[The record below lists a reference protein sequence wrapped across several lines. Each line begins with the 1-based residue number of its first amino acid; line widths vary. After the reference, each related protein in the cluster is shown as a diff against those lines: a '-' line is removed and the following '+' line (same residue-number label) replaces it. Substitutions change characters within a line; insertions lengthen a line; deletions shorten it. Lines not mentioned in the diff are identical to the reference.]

1 MLLHHFHINST
12 INYLVDMGLIKNHL
26 TKLARN
32 AIGGALSD
40 VLNGALSG
48 GFNNKIAGSAAAL
61 GKNKARL
68 SAQSQ
73 EVFEENEYAFGTV
86 AYPLELKAGGGS
98 ANGHYMI
105 FYIQVPVEEANSG
118 ADSSSSKTIPKDI
131 DGLRIKTQPIRKLNQ
146 AVQDR
151 QQFKRIQSAITLYM
165 PPEIKAEYKMEYSD
179 EAIGAAAR
187 MALDS
192 FNFSSD
198 FTAAMRGVVKGLDM
212 GAPGLAAIRQAESG
226 LAVNNRIELTF
237 QKVENRSFS
246 YTFNFKP
253 KSKEEAD
260 EIQRIIYLFKYH
272 MHPTVIGGVNSPVF
286 RVPSQFSL
294 HYMYRT
300 DENKYLNTI
309 GETILESMDVTYGDG
324 TSFKT
329 YRGNE
334 EGAPPETITMSLSF
348 REMDIHD
355 KSTIF
360 KHETPPD
367 RRNSLSN
374 TSQDQTFV
382 PTEGPANPNL
392 RK

>member
-1 MLLHHFHINST
+1 
-12 INYLVDMGLIKNHL
+12 MGLIKNHL

-32 AIGGALSD
+32 AVGGALGNAIS
-40 VLNGALSG
+40 GALSG

-68 SAQSQ
+68 KEQSQ

-86 AYPLELKAGGGS
+86 SYPLELKAGGGS

-105 FYIQVPVEEANSG
+105 FYIQVPIEEGVESAGST
-118 ADSSSSKTIPKDI
+118 DITQVIPKEL
-131 DGLRIKTQPIRKLNQ
+131 GSVKQMPIRRLSK

-151 QQFKRIQSAITLYM
+151 QEFKRISSAVTLYM
-165 PPEIKAEYKMEYSD
+165 PPEIKAEYKMEYS
-179 EAIGAAAR
+179 EETIGAAAR
-187 MALDS
+187 NLLDE
-192 FNFSSD
+192 FD
-198 FTAAMRGVVKGLDM
+198 FGRQFKASVGRSIVKGLDM
-212 GAPGLAAIRQAESG
+212 GAPGLAAIRQAETG
-226 LAVNNRIELTF
+226 LAVNNRVELQF
-237 QKVENRSFS
+237 QKVENRTFS

-253 KSKEEAD
+253 KSREEAD

-272 MHPTVIGGVNSPVF
+272 MHPTIIGGVNSPVF

-294 HYMYRT
+294 HYMYRS

-309 GETILESMDVTYGDG
+309 GETILENMDVTYGDG

-329 YRGNE
+329 YRGNDD
-334 EGAPPETITMSLSF
+334 GAPPETITLTLSF
-348 REMDIHD
+348 KEMDVHD

-367 RRNSLSN
+367 RRNNLSDI
-374 TSQDQTFV
+374 SQDQKFAQYK
-382 PTEGPANPNL
+382 GPQEANPAKTYKGPK
-392 RK
+392 RG

>member
-1 MLLHHFHINST
+1 
-12 INYLVDMGLIKNHL
+12 MGLIKNHL

-40 VLNGALSG
+40 ALNGALSG

-86 AYPLELKAGGGS
+86 AYPLDLKAGAGS
-98 ANGHYMI
+98 FNGHYMI
-105 FYIQVPVEEANSG
+105 FYIQVPVEEG
-118 ADSSSSKTIPKDI
+118 VDSAGSMDRSQVIPKEL
-131 DGLRIKTQPIRKLNQ
+131 GSVKQMPIRKLNQ

-151 QQFKRIQSAITLYM
+151 QQFKRISSAITLYM

-179 EAIGAAAR
+179 EAIGGLAR
-187 MALDS
+187 MATDS
-192 FNFSSD
+192 FDFGSD
-198 FTAAMRGVVKGLDM
+198 FTAGVRGIVKGLDM
-212 GAPGLAAIRQAESG
+212 GAPGLAAVRQAESG
-226 LAVNNRIELTF
+226 IAVNNRIELTF
-237 QKVENRSFS
+237 QKVENRSFT

-253 KSKEEAD
+253 KNREEAD

-294 HYMYRT
+294 HYMYRV

-309 GETILESMDVTYGDG
+309 GETILENMDVTYGDG
-324 TSFKT
+324 TSFKS
-329 YRGNE
+329 YRGNDD
-334 EGAPPETITMSLSF
+334 GAPPEQITMTLSF

-374 TSQDQTFV
+374 VNQDQKFV
-382 PTEGPANPNL
+382 PQHEEEGPQNPNL
-392 RK
+392 R

>member
-1 MLLHHFHINST
+1 
-12 INYLVDMGLIKNHL
+12 MGLIKNHL

-32 AIGGALSD
+32 AIGGKLSS

-48 GFNNKIAGSAAAL
+48 GFNSKIAGSAAAL

-68 SAQSQ
+68 ASQSQ

-86 AYPLELKAGGGS
+86 AYPLELKSGGGS
-98 ANGHYMI
+98 SNGHYMI
-105 FYIQVPVEEANSG
+105 FYIQVPVEEGQDSANPVDQSQ
-118 ADSSSSKTIPKDI
+118 AIAKDI
-131 DGLRIKTQPIRKLNQ
+131 GKIKSMPIRKLNQ
-146 AVQDR
+146 AVKTR
-151 QQFKRIQSAITLYM
+151 AQFKRIQSAITLYM

-179 EAIGAAAR
+179 ESIGSLAR
-187 MALDS
+187 TTLDG
-192 FNFSSD
+192 FNFD
-198 FTAAMRGVVKGLDM
+198 GAFTAGVRAGIKGLDM
-212 GAPGLAAIRQAESG
+212 GAPGLAAVRQAQSG
-226 LAVNNRIELTF
+226 IAVNNRVELTF
-237 QKVENRSFS
+237 QKVENRTFS

-253 KSKEEAD
+253 KNREEAD

-272 MHPTVIGGVNSPVF
+272 MHPTVIGGVSSPVF

-329 YRGNE
+329 YRGNDD
-334 EGAPPETITMSLSF
+334 GAPPETINMSLSF
-348 REMDIHD
+348 KEMDIHD

-367 RRNSLSN
+367 RRNSLSSTATASDAVTADSIWTKQVGQN
-374 TSQDQTFV
+374 GLEPMGS
-382 PTEGPANPNL
+382 
-392 RK
+392 

>member
-1 MLLHHFHINST
+1 
-12 INYLVDMGLIKNHL
+12 MGLIKNHL

-68 SAQSQ
+68 AAQSQ
-73 EVFEENEYAFGTV
+73 EVFEENEYSFGTV
-86 AYPLELKAGGGS
+86 AYPLELKSGGGS
-98 ANGHYMI
+98 SNGHYMI
-105 FYIQVPVEEANSG
+105 FYIQVPIEEGVDSAG
-118 ADSSSSKTIPKDI
+118 ATDTSQVIPKEL
-131 DGLRIKTQPIRKLNQ
+131 GSNKQMPIRRLNKS
-146 AVQDR
+146 VQDR
-151 QQFKRIQSAITLYM
+151 QEFKRISSAITLYM
-165 PPEIKAEYKMEYSD
+165 PPEIKAEYKMEYS
-179 EAIGAAAR
+179 EESIGGAAR
-187 MALDS
+187 NLLDE
-192 FNFSSD
+192 FDFGKQFSASVGR
-198 FTAAMRGVVKGLDM
+198 AVVKGLDM
-212 GAPGLAAIRQAESG
+212 AAPGMAAIRQAETG
-226 LAVNNRIELTF
+226 LAVNNRVELQF
-237 QKVENRSFS
+237 QKVDNRTFS

-253 KSKEEAD
+253 KNREEAD

-272 MHPTVIGGVNSPVF
+272 MHPTIIGGVNSPVF

-309 GETILESMDVTYGDG
+309 GETILENMDVTYGDG

-329 YRGNE
+329 YRGNDD
-334 EGAPPETITMSLSF
+334 GAPPETITMTLSF
-348 REMDIHD
+348 KEMDVHD

-360 KHETPPD
+360 MHETPPD

-374 TSQDQTFV
+374 VNQDQKFV
-382 PTEGPANPNL
+382 SIKETSNVPNPGG
-392 RK
+392 R